1 MKVKDIASWLD
12 TAVPLSF
19 QESWDNS
26 GLQIGNPETEIS
38 SALLTLDVTEEVVD
52 EAISENCQMII
63 SHHPLIFSG
72 IKKITGS
79 SPTDRTI
86 IKALRND
93 IAIYSSHTNLDVFR
107 NGVSRKMA
115 EKLGLRNV
123 TPLSPLR
130 ERLLK
135 LVTFVPGSHID
146 GVREAVFGAGAGLI
160 GNYDYCGFTLNG
172 TGSFRA
178 GPDSSP
184 FVGEKGKIHHEKEIR
199 FETILFSHLKESVIK
214 ALKSSHPYEE
224 PAFDVY
230 PLANDTTEEGLGCK
244 GEFAEPVEEKALLE
258 MVSSVFGPK
267 SIRYSGL
274 TGRPVILTALCGGS
288 GSSLMNDAIRSG
300 AGAFITGDV
309 RYHTFMEACG
319 RILLIDAGHFETEKF
334 ATEILYDLIIK
345 KFPKF
350 ALRFSNKNNNPIN
363 YL

>member
-63 SHHPLIFSG
+63 SHHPVIFSG
-72 IKKITGS
+72 LKKITGS
-79 SPTDRTI
+79 SSTDRII
-86 IKALRND
+86 IKALRDD
-93 IAIYSSHTNLDVFR
+93 IAIYSSHTNLDVFS

-115 EKLGLRNV
+115 EKIGLCNV

-135 LVTFVPGSHID
+135 LVTFVPESHID
-146 GVREAVFGAGAGLI
+146 RVSEALFGAGAGHI
-160 GNYDYCGFTLNG
+160 GNYDYCGFTISG

-184 FVGEKGKIHHEKEIR
+184 FVGEKGKIHHENEVR
-199 FETILFSHLKESVIK
+199 LETIMFSHLRESVVK
-214 ALKSSHPYEE
+214 ALRGSHPYEE
-224 PAFDVY
+224 PAFDIY
-230 PLANDTTEEGLGCK
+230 PLSNYTTEEGLGCK
-244 GEFAEPVEEKALLE
+244 GEFSGPVEEKMLIE
-258 MVSSVFGPK
+258 MVSSVFGSK
-267 SIRYSGL
+267 SVRYSGL
-274 TGRPVILTALCGGS
+274 TGRPVIMTALCGGS
-288 GSSLMNDAIRSG
+288 GSSLLGDAISSG

-309 RYHTFMEACG
+309 RYHTFIEASG

-350 ALRFSNKNNNPIN
+350 ALRFSNKNSNPIN